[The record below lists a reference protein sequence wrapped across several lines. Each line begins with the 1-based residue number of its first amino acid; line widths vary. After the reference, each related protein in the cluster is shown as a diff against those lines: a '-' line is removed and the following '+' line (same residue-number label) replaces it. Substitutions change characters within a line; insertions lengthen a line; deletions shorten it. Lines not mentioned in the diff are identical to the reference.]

1 MKKIKNIKEKIE
13 SNVVFKILKWI
24 INIIVILLLLI
35 IIVQKVTKNNFA
47 VGGIRIFMVVS
58 GSMVDEYNIGD
69 ILISKAT
76 DEEDINVGDNVTYL
90 GKTGGVK
97 GLIVTHKV
105 INKEKRDGNTY
116 FVTKGI
122 ANEISDPEIT
132 YDQIYGKVIYKTI
145 VLSFLGKLM
154 SRTISY
160 YILFMIVGV
169 IISFEIVSSMFDS
182 DREEDEDGRRE

>member
-154 SRTISY
+154 NRTISY

-182 DREEDEDGRRE
+182 DREEDEDGRKE

>member
-105 INKEKRDGNTY
+105 INKEKREGNTY

>member
-122 ANEISDPEIT
+122 ANKISDPEIT

-154 SRTISY
+154 NRTISY

-182 DREEDEDGRRE
+182 DREEDEDGRKE

>member
-1 MKKIKNIKEKIE
+1 MKKIKSIKEKIE
-13 SNVVFKILKWI
+13 SNIAFKILKWI

-122 ANEISDPEIT
+122 ANEISDPEIS

-160 YILFMIVGV
+160 YILFMIVAV

>member
-1 MKKIKNIKEKIE
+1 MKKIKNIKEKKE
-13 SNVVFKILKWI
+13 NNEVFKILKWI

>member
-182 DREEDEDGRRE
+182 DREEDEDGRKE